1 MKIGII
7 GAGRVGCSMGKYLV
21 EQGCTVAGYY
31 SKSEKSVEEAATFTN
46 TRAFS
51 SLEEI
56 AKNCDVLWI
65 TTPDSEISSVWE
77 SIQKLSVRDK
87 IICHFSG
94 SLSSVVFSNRDR
106 KGIKACSIHPMY
118 AFNQKFTSY
127 QQLNDVLFT
136 MEGDSEAVLAMKALF
151 ERMGNIVYIIS
162 PEQKMRYHAA
172 AVMASNLI
180 IGLYQMSL
188 DMLADCG
195 FDEYA
200 AKRLLGPLV
209 RDNVF
214 NMLELSLEE
223 ALTGPVERGD
233 TDTVRGHM
241 AVLTPQ
247 EQSVY
252 AALSERLV
260 DIAGRKNPERD
271 YRELMDILRQRTKM
285 CADGE
290 CEK

>member
-1 MKIGII
+1 MEIGII
-7 GAGRVGCSMGKYLV
+7 GAGRVGCSLGKYLV

-31 SKSEKSVEEAATFTN
+31 SKSKESVEEAATFTS

-51 SLEEI
+51 SLKELAEL
-56 AKNCDVLWI
+56 CDVIWI
-65 TTPDSEISSVWE
+65 TTPDGEIAPVWE

-87 IICHFSG
+87 MICHFSG
-94 SLSSVVFSNRDR
+94 SLSSVVFSNREG

-136 MEGDSEAVLAMKALF
+136 MEGDEEAVFAMKVLF
-151 ERMGNIVYIIS
+151 EKIGNVVYIIS

-172 AVMASNLI
+172 AVTASNLV

-195 FDEYA
+195 FDENT
-200 AKRLLGPLV
+200 AKKLLGPLV
-209 RDNVF
+209 QDNVF

-233 TDTVRGHM
+233 IETVRGHI
-241 AVLTPQ
+241 AALTPQ
-247 EQSVY
+247 EQNVY

-260 DIAGRKNPERD
+260 GIARRKNPERD
-271 YRELMDILRQRTKM
+271 YEDLMDILK
-285 CADGE
+285 
-290 CEK
+290 

>member
-7 GAGRVGCSMGKYLV
+7 GAGRVGCSIGKYLV
-21 EQGCTVAGYY
+21 EQGFAVAGYY
-31 SKSEKSVEEAATFTN
+31 SKSKKSVEEAATFTN
-46 TRAFS
+46 TSAIS

-56 AKNCDVLWI
+56 VELCDVIWI
-65 TTPDSEISSVWE
+65 ATPDSEIASVWE

-87 IICHFSG
+87 ILCHFSG
-94 SLSSVVFSNRDR
+94 SLSSVVFSNRDG

-127 QQLNDVLFT
+127 QQLNNVLFT
-136 MEGDSEAVLAMKALF
+136 MEGDDEAVFAMKFLF
-151 ERMGNIVYIIS
+151 EKMGNTVYVIS
-162 PEQKMRYHAA
+162 PEQKTRYHAA

-195 FDEYA
+195 FDEHT

-214 NMLELSLEE
+214 NMLEQPLEE

-233 TDTVRGHM
+233 ADTVKGHIS
-241 AVLTPQ
+241 VLTPQ
-247 EQSVY
+247 EKNVY
-252 AALSERLV
+252 LALSERLV
-260 DIAGRKNPERD
+260 DIAGRKNPERN
-271 YRELMDILRQRTKM
+271 YGELMDILKQGTKM

-290 CEK
+290 RK

>member
-1 MKIGII
+1 MEIGII
-7 GAGRVGCSMGKYLV
+7 GAGRVGCSLGKYLV

-31 SKSEKSVEEAATFTN
+31 SKSKESVEEAATFTS

-51 SLEEI
+51 SLKELAEL
-56 AKNCDVLWI
+56 CDIIWI
-65 TTPDSEISSVWE
+65 TTPDGEIAPVWE

-87 IICHFSG
+87 MICHFSG
-94 SLSSVVFSNRDR
+94 SLSSVVFSNREG

-136 MEGDSEAVLAMKALF
+136 MEGDEEAVIAMKYLF
-151 ERMGNIVYIIS
+151 EKIGNVVYIIP

-172 AVMASNLI
+172 AVTASNLV

-195 FDEYA
+195 FDEST
-200 AKRLLGPLV
+200 AKKLLGPLV
-209 RDNVF
+209 QDNVF

-233 TDTVRGHM
+233 IETVRGHI
-241 AVLTPQ
+241 AALTPQ

-260 DIAGRKNPERD
+260 DIARRKNPERD
-271 YRELMDILRQRTKM
+271 YEDLMDILK
-285 CADGE
+285 
-290 CEK
+290 